1 MRRPNQVEV
10 PATVPGRERHGIR
23 IGDCLMVNHGNL
35 AKPARQRRPPGRRI
49 VGPAPRAVWGRERV
63 G

>member
-10 PATVPGRERHGIR
+10 PAPVPGRERHGIR
-23 IGDCLMVNHGNL
+23 IGDCLRVNQGNL
-35 AKPARQRRPPGRRI
+35 AKPARQRRLPGRRI
-49 VGPAPRAVWGRERV
+49 IGPAPRAVWGRERV